1 MLQNPNTFLHFSDEE
16 LFLMVREGNT
26 NAFTEIYN
34 RYMLPLVNTAYKPLQ
49 SLVKAQD
56 IVQDI
61 FISLYLKKD
70 ILEFSVSLKSYL
82 YKALK
87 FKVLNELR
95 SMNIR
100 EAYRKNEIFSDICK
114 NDFAD
119 KLELGELNVKIER
132 TVGELPPKCRD
143 VFMLSRNEECS
154 YKQISINLNIS
165 VSTVEKHM
173 VKALKVIK
181 GKLKDSN

>member
-1 MLQNPNTFLHFSDEE
+1 MLQNSINFLPFSDEE
-16 LFLMVREGNT
+16 LFVMVREGNT

-34 RYMLPLVNTAYKPLQ
+34 RYLMPLVNAAYKPLQ
-49 SLVKAQD
+49 SLAKAQD
-56 IVQDI
+56 IVQEI
-61 FISLYLKKD
+61 FISLYLKKAT
-70 ILEFSVSLKSYL
+70 LEFSVSLKSYL

-100 EAYRKNEIFSDICK
+100 ENYKKSSFFSEVCK
-114 NDFAD
+114 NDFSNNI
-119 KLELGELNVKIER
+119 ETRELNKKIEK
-132 TVGELPPKCRD
+132 TINGLPPKCKD

-154 YKQISINLNIS
+154 YKQIGSQLNIS

-173 VKALKVIK
+173 VKALKIIK
-181 GKLKDSN
+181 GSIKDNS

>member
-1 MLQNPNTFLHFSDEE
+1 MPQNSNIFLQFSDEE
-16 LFLMVREGNT
+16 LFLMVREGDT

-34 RYMLPLVNTAYKPLQ
+34 RYLLPLVNAAYKPLQ
-49 SLVKAQD
+49 SLAKAQD
-56 IVQDI
+56 LVQDI

-100 EAYRKNEIFSDICK
+100 ENYRKNNVFSEACK
-114 NDFAD
+114 NDFANN
-119 KLELGELNVKIER
+119 LELRELNSKIEK
-132 TVGELPPKCRD
+132 TIGELPPKCKD

-154 YKQISINLNIS
+154 YKQISSSLNIS

-181 GKLKDSN
+181 GKLKDNN